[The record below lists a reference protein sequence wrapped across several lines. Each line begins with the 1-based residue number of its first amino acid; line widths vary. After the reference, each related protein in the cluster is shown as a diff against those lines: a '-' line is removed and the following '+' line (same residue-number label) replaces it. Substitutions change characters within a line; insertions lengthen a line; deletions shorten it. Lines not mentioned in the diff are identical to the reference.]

1 MLLYSTG
8 KDLSKEKWDG
18 LFTRFWNVL
27 GLFGAD
33 EVRPLGNFADD
44 LHAFAM
50 HTKNVYVDAPSSH
63 HCAGTM
69 RGLLRYLS
77 RQQLCA
83 ARSDPDAYLNAI
95 ATSKCRPLALLVGAL
110 QSVKS
115 IHEVEILK
123 VSVDISVCVHAKVGR
138 ASPLHESGC

>member
-1 MLLYSTG
+1 MVSLNQCFVLLLSLIFAPRQTEKNSSPRGFCMLLYSTG

-18 LFTRFWNVL
+18 VFTRFWNVL

-44 LHAFAM
+44 LHAFAA

-77 RQQLCA
+77 
-83 ARSDPDAYLNAI
+83 
-95 ATSKCRPLALLVGAL
+95 
-110 QSVKS
+110 
-115 IHEVEILK
+115 
-123 VSVDISVCVHAKVGR
+123 
-138 ASPLHESGC
+138 